1 MSKKQVSRPDFPRT
15 PDSQW
20 LTNQAKTDRCH
31 RWSNVMFPFLKEPVY
46 LRQSF
51 IFRPQKFRGK
61 ISGEASPPGLPSSRR
76 SKDIWCETRAKAAPE
91 SQLPGSWT
99 SHDLVGNGRMVV
111 IVVIIVPHS
120 SIPYQP
126 KVRRSYK
133 QPPRECPFFVVGTF
147 GVVSHAL
154 ANRKHTPRSQTGKP
168 CEV

>member
-99 SHDLVGNGRMVV
+99 SPRPSREWKNGSNSSHNCTPFLHSLPTKGKT
-111 IVVIIVPHS
+111 IIQAAP
-120 SIPYQP
+120 
-126 KVRRSYK
+126 
-133 QPPRECPFFVVGTF
+133 T
-147 GVVSHAL
+147 
-154 ANRKHTPRSQTGKP
+154 
-168 CEV
+168 